1 MNCFNNKYKNLTA
14 LVILAGYF
22 FLSGFNILHYHEINV
37 LLDFSKNIVNTNE
50 QKSDA
55 GHFVNID
62 FQCPVHNIYTS
73 LHNVLINSSVTE
85 SISLHTIEFFN
96 LKSQH
101 FHFQKELFLSNALR
115 APPALFS

>member
-1 MNCFNNKYKNLTA
+1 MNRFNNKYKNLTA
-14 LVILAGYF
+14 LVVLAGYF
-22 FLSGFNILHYHEINV
+22 FLFGFNILHYHEYNV
-37 LLDFSKNIVNTNE
+37 ILDFSQKIVTTNE
-50 QKSDA
+50 QNTDT
-55 GHFVNID
+55 GHFVNLD

-73 LHNVLINSSVTE
+73 LHNVLINSSVAE
-85 SISLHTIEFFN
+85 SISLQTIEFFN